1 MTDFIVVIPARY
13 GSTRLPG
20 KALAD
25 IAGRPMIAWVHDQAR
40 RSEAREVIIATD
52 DERIAAACR
61 EYGARVEMTAADHAS
76 GTDRIAELAERC
88 GWDDEQIVVNVQGDE
103 PLLPPKL
110 VRQVAELLD
119 GTADAAIATLTTPV
133 RTEDEFL
140 DPNMVK
146 VVTDREGFAL
156 YFSRTPIPHR
166 AAGRPAALA
175 RRHVGIYAYRSGS
188 LKALSAAP
196 RAPLEREERLEQL
209 RALHLGLRI
218 AVADAVDSP
227 PRGVDTREDLEAIR
241 AIVASRSG

>member
-25 IAGRPMIAWVHDQAR
+25 IAGRPMIAWVHHQAC
-40 RSEAREVIIATD
+40 RSPAREVIVATD

-61 EYGARVEMTAADHAS
+61 EYGARAEMTAADHAS

-110 VRQVAELLD
+110 VSQVADLLAATE
-119 GTADAAIATLTTPV
+119 GAAIATLTTPV
-133 RTEDEFL
+133 RTEDEFR

-146 VVTDREGFAL
+146 VVTDRDDFAL
-156 YFSRTPIPHR
+156 YFSRASIPHR
-166 AAGRPAALA
+166 AAEPPAGMT
-175 RRHVGIYAYRSGS
+175 RRHVGIYAYRAGS

-196 RAPLEREERLEQL
+196 PSPLEREERLEQL

-218 AVADAVDSP
+218 VVADAVDAP
-227 PRGVDTREDLEAIR
+227 ARGVDTQEDLEAIR
-241 AIVASRSG
+241 AIVASRSD